1 MASNLVGMG
10 IVGSGV
16 LGTRTA
22 SVSRAK
28 MIFFD
33 VDGTLLDHRKRLPAS
48 AKKAIQALQLLGHE
62 VALATGRSPF
72 MLQRVADELG
82 IDSYVGFN
90 GQYVVKRGK
99 RIYANPFREEQ
110 LDELSRFAAA
120 SGHPLV
126 YLNEESMRS
135 SMQHHAYVEQ
145 CISSLEYPHP
155 ECDPEYFRG
164 RSIYQTMLF
173 CEEAEEQQYRDRFA
187 GLRFVRWHP
196 YSLDVL
202 PSGGS
207 KANGIAQLIRSMG
220 FEPEEVYAF
229 GDNLND
235 LEMLQYVGHGVA
247 MGNAP
252 GSVKEI
258 ARYVTTAVDQ
268 HGIAYGLRMVGL
280 LP

>member
-1 MASNLVGMG
+1 
-10 IVGSGV
+10 
-16 LGTRTA
+16 
-22 SVSRAK
+22 

-33 VDGTLLDHRKRLPAS
+33 IDGTLLDHHKRLPGS
-48 AKKAIQALQLLGHE
+48 AKAAIQTLQRLGHE

-72 MLQRVADELG
+72 MLQQVADELG

-90 GQYVVKRGK
+90 GQYVVMKGK
-99 RIYANPFREEQ
+99 LIYAKPFQDEE
-110 LDELSRFAAA
+110 LDELSRFAADR
-120 SGHPLV
+120 GHPLV
-126 YLNEESMRS
+126 HLNEESMRS
-135 SMQHHAYVEQ
+135 SMIHHPYVEQ
-145 CISSLEYPHP
+145 CISSLEYPPP
-155 ECDPEYFRG
+155 ECDPDYFRG

-173 CEEAEEQQYRDRFA
+173 CEEVEEQPYRDQFA

-202 PSGGS
+202 PGGGS

-252 GSVKEI
+252 DSVKEI
-258 ARYVTTAVDQ
+258 ARHVTTDVDQ
-268 HGIAYGLRMVGL
+268 HGIVHGLRMVGL

>member
-10 IVGSGV
+10 IAESGV
-16 LGTRTA
+16 LGTGTTANRT
-22 SVSRAK
+22 K
-28 MIFFD
+28 LIFFD
-33 VDGTLLDHRKRLPAS
+33 IDGTLLDHRKQLPGS
-48 AKKAIQALQLLGHE
+48 AKTAIQTLQRLGHE

-72 MLQRVADELG
+72 MLQRVADELD

-90 GQYVVKRGK
+90 GQYVVKRGE
-99 RIYANPFREEQ
+99 RIYANPFREEE
-110 LDELSRFAAA
+110 LDELSRFAAV

-135 SMQHHAYVEQ
+135 SMKHHTFVEQ
-145 CISSLEYPHP
+145 CISSLEYPYP
-155 ECDPEYFRG
+155 EYDPEYFRG
-164 RSIYQTMLF
+164 RSIYQAMLF
-173 CEEAEEQQYRDRFA
+173 CEEVEEQQYRDRFA

-220 FEPEEVYAF
+220 FEPEEIYAF

-235 LEMLQYVGHGVA
+235 LEMLQYVGHGIA

-252 GSVKEI
+252 ECVKQ
-258 ARYVTTAVDQ
+258 AAKYVTTDVDR
-268 HGIAYGLRMVGL
+268 HGIARGLAMVGL
-280 LP
+280 LS